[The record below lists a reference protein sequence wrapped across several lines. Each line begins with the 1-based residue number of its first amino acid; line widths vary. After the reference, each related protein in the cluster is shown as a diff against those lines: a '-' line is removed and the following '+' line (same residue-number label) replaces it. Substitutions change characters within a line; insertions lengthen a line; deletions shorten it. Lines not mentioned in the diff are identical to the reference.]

1 LSSQNPPATKR
12 RLKGPE
18 RRAIIDCAA
27 AEILAR
33 RGYDAASLEEIAEAA
48 GISRTVI
55 YDHYPSKRDLH
66 IALCRK
72 HGAELLRFMAERTP
86 AEAPSLVRLRA
97 GINAVFEFIENDPY
111 AWRLMFRE
119 SATDPDVAAAGQDM
133 QRQTTEAIA
142 ALVAS
147 DPAAQPLL
155 KERGPETAIRVA
167 EVIKTSV
174 NGLASWWYD
183 HPEFPRERL
192 VNELVEMLWLGFE
205 RLAAGERLAAA

>member
-1 LSSQNPPATKR
+1 LI
-12 RLKGPE
+12 E
-18 RRAIIDCAA
+18 RAA

-66 IALCRK
+66 IVLCRR
-72 HGAELLRFMAERTP
+72 HGEELLRFLAESTP
-86 AEAPSLVRLRA
+86 AEAPSRDRLRA
-97 GINAVFEFIENDPY
+97 GVNAVFEYIERDRY

-119 SATDPDVAAAGQDM
+119 SATDPDVAAVGQEL

-142 ALVAS
+142 ALVAV
-147 DPAAQPLL
+147 DPAAQQLL
-155 KERGPETAIRVA
+155 GERGAEAAIRVA
-167 EVIKTSV
+167 EVIKSSV

-192 VNELVEMLWLGFE
+192 VDELVEMLWLGFE
-205 RLAAGERLAAA
+205 RLAAGERLA